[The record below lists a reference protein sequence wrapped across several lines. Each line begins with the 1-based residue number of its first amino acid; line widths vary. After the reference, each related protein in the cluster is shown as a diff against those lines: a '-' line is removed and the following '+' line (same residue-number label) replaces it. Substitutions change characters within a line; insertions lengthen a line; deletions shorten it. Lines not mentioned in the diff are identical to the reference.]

1 MRYTII
7 VMKKKKISHTKFYK
21 YLIAVFLLSVLVVIT
36 VNFISRSKK
45 RIKITP
51 SKGEIVK
58 QKVDNKENVLY
69 FEDKRGKPSRK
80 VKVDRYYIGEDGW
93 YHLEGNVEISFLKS
107 VDGQNVYFSGD
118 EIIHNE
124 EATQFR
130 LTGNSVIKF
139 KDLVIKSSIFE
150 YDAETDTIKSN
161 SGVVFS
167 SEEISGSARIVNF
180 RVKKEKLALS
190 MDVKL
195 ELSMDT
201 KSDIPLFVYGKK
213 LDYSHKRRRGL
224 IEGDVVLDYG
234 KSQIKTD
241 RMDFNFFHDK
251 ENINTIFLEG
261 NVFLSLISEEE
272 LPELGDNDS
281 LMSAAKK
288 REIEAEEIFIK
299 NYKDAFQIENM
310 KAKGNCRFLNITAS
324 GSSSEILAES
334 LVCTFKQDGMLRRF
348 DAKEKVRMT
357 EQKKNKKGRRIIQGD
372 YLIIEGE
379 KNNLKIK
386 GKDVSKAII
395 QSTDYRVSAGEI
407 DIIFDNDNVIARDGI
422 TVILYPIE
430 DQRNSIGFF
439 SKDQPV
445 FIIAG
450 EMMYVDKQQC
460 FYFKENVKAWQ
471 GSDMMNANKLTLFK
485 DTGRFQCEE
494 SVESLFSYT
503 PKNKDTE
510 EMIKISSNSMEFKPV
525 ESVIIYKIDC
535 QLNVRNTELLAQS
548 LSVSLSEESAELL
561 NIFAYSDV
569 KIIQNTYEGQGKEA
583 RYNLEKE
590 MIVLLGDPVLIDK
603 DKGKTEG
610 DKLTFSLGDG
620 KIFVENQD
628 QKRSKTIIK

>member
-180 RVKKEKLALS
+180 RVKKEKLELS
-190 MDVKL
+190 KDVKL